1 MPTRQDGV
9 KNRDKVY
16 YSTSEIKKN
25 AMTTF
30 PVLSQCQDGVQFKD
44 DTNEDTQALENTV
57 EKLNTHNRTMFNGK
71 KDSKG

>member
-1 MPTRQDGV
+1 MASKTVTRSIIPQA
-9 KNRDKVY
+9 KL
-16 YSTSEIKKN
+16 KKN

-57 EKLNTHNRTMFNGK
+57 EKLNTHNRTMFNGT

>member
-1 MPTRQDGV
+1 
-9 KNRDKVY
+9 
-16 YSTSEIKKN
+16 
-25 AMTTF
+25 MTTF

-57 EKLNTHNRTMFNGK
+57 EKLNTHNRTMFNGT

>member
-1 MPTRQDGV
+1 
-9 KNRDKVY
+9 
-16 YSTSEIKKN
+16 
-25 AMTTF
+25 MTTF

-57 EKLNTHNRTMFNGK
+57 EKLSTHNRTMFNGK

>member
-1 MPTRQDGV
+1 MASKTVTRSIIPQA
-9 KNRDKVY
+9 KL
-16 YSTSEIKKN
+16 KKI

-44 DTNEDTQALENTV
+44 DTNEDTQALKNTV